1 MGEPDRTERS
11 GRGGAGG
18 CWIGSEGRTRGF
30 AAGLPA
36 QEESESKVECDFK
49 VFALSNWEDG
59 HGG

>member
-1 MGEPDRTERS
+1 M
-11 GRGGAGG
+11 
-18 CWIGSEGRTRGF
+18 GSEGRTRGF
-30 AAGLPA
+30 AAGFPA